1 MGEIVD
7 LESYRR
13 RLKRKNARA
22 QSGGNR
28 RNPDRAATRGE
39 AASAKGKP
47 RFGETGKA
55 GPAGKAKVEEI
66 ESEIESSDPK
76 SE

>member
-13 RLKRKNARA
+13 RLKRKSTRS

-28 RNPDRAATRGE
+28 RNPERSAQRSE
-39 AASAKGKP
+39 ASSPKGKP

-66 ESEIESSDPK
+66 ESSDPK
-76 SE
+76 SK

>member
-13 RLKRKNARA
+13 RLKRKSARA
-22 QSGGNR
+22 QGGGNR
-28 RNPDRAATRGE
+28 RNPERAGPRGE
-39 AASAKGKP
+39 ASSPKGKP

-66 ESEIESSDPK
+66 ESSDPK